1 MLSPLWNESTKE
13 YSTANLMFK
22 VKSKSRLAQVSA
34 LNPDHQQDICLE
46 VCPASALL
54 YLWFMKS
61 AKSGIRLKS
70 VICEHSSHARS
81 IICELQLTYGPPH
94 TYFPVTRTTLK
105 CKVATIVNLEP
116 AYEGTDY

>member
-70 VICEHSSHARS
+70 VRASYVNI
-81 IICELQLTYGPPH
+81 Q
-94 TYFPVTRTTLK
+94 VTQEALS
-105 CKVATIVNLEP
+105 VNCN
-116 AYEGTDY
+116 